1 MTDCQLSI
9 IGDYSLMI
17 NTKKIPFLSR
27 CAFFVLTFLTLV
39 LSGCGQKGT
48 LYLADTDQGLV
59 TSSEVSESSGRPQDE
74 AFAGLDDEEYER
86 TRYLE
91 QQQILPEPSDDPN
104 DY

>member
-17 NTKKIPFLSR
+17 NTKKILSSSR
-27 CAFFVLTFLTLV
+27 CAFFVLTLLA

-59 TSSEVSESSGRPQDE
+59 TSSEVLESSGRPQDE

-91 QQQILPEPSDDPN
+91 QQQILPEPSNDPN